1 MKTDSNLML
10 EEAIA
15 VLQEGKNV
23 SLYIRGNSMFPFL
36 RDGKD
41 ILELCPPGDR
51 ALGRGDVVLFRYG
64 GKLLLH
70 RIIALRGEYFIMQG
84 DGCWQ
89 NKEKAV
95 RSDIFAILFAVRYPD
110 GRIRHCQSFT
120 WRFYSALWFHF
131 RFIRRYV
138 LAVLRR
144 I

>member
-1 MKTDSNLML
+1 MKTVSNLLL
-10 EEAIA
+10 EEAVA

-23 SLYIRGNSMFPFL
+23 RLYIRGNSMFPFL

-41 ILELCPPGDR
+41 ILELCPPGNKV
-51 ALGRGDVVLFRYG
+51 LCRGDVVLFRYR

-70 RIIALRGEYFIMQG
+70 RIIALRGDHFIMQG

-89 NKEKAV
+89 SKEKAV

-110 GRIRHCQSFT
+110 SRICYCRSFT
-120 WRFYSALWFHF
+120 WRFYSALWFYS
-131 RFIRRYV
+131 RFIRRYL

>member
-1 MKTDSNLML
+1 M
-10 EEAIA
+10 
-15 VLQEGKNV
+15 
-23 SLYIRGNSMFPFL
+23 
-36 RDGKD
+36 
-41 ILELCPPGDR
+41 
-51 ALGRGDVVLFRYG
+51 GRGDVVLFRYG

-110 GRIRHCQSFT
+110 GEYVIVVFYLALLFCSLVSFPV
-120 WRFYSALWFHF
+120 Y
-131 RFIRRYV
+131 RRYV

>member
-1 MKTDSNLML
+1 MKTVSNLLL

-64 GKLLLH
+64 GNVLSPFGESILLC
-70 RIIALRGEYFIMQG
+70 RETVVGKIRKKPFGPIFLRSFLP
-84 DGCWQ
+84 
-89 NKEKAV
+89 
-95 RSDIFAILFAVRYPD
+95 FAIRMAEYGIVSLLPGAFILLF
-110 GRIRHCQSFT
+110 G
-120 WRFYSALWFHF
+120 
-131 RFIRRYV
+131 FISGLSGVMCWPSCGVYD
-138 LAVLRR
+138 
-144 I
+144 

>member
-1 MKTDSNLML
+1 MKTVSNLLL
-10 EEAIA
+10 EEAVA

-23 SLYIRGNSMFPFL
+23 RLYIRGNSMFPFL

-41 ILELCPPGDR
+41 ILELCPPGDK
-51 ALGRGDVVLFRYG
+51 ALCRGDVVLFRYG

-70 RIIALRGEYFIMQG
+70 RIIALRGDHFIMQG

-89 NKEKAV
+89 GKEKAV
-95 RSDIFAILFAVRYPD
+95 RSDIFAILHAVQRPD
-110 GRIRHCQSFT
+110 GKSRLCRSFI
-120 WRFYSALWFHF
+120 WRFYSALWFYL